1 MSKLGIALVGLDH
14 WYSAL
19 ETARQIG
26 RSDKVHLISVAHDDA
41 AKAQGVANDHP
52 SAIATTD
59 YHAAIAQ
66 PGVDIVVSFYST
78 DRNVEVCVEAAGLG
92 KHLTSVKPMALDLA
106 GVDRIIAAVEQAG
119 VHFFPYDSLM
129 RLNPGRQQLRQ
140 WIADGRIG
148 KPLRYTQTLNG
159 SLPKA
164 WPDAGDSDH
173 GWWVDPARSPGGGWL
188 DHSIYA
194 IDTVRWLFQ
203 SELTSVQ
210 GVVAKMSHPTMPLE
224 DYGSSTFTLA
234 NGSVALIEDTW
245 AAERGSGFSRQ
256 EIIGSAGVIAEDTN
270 AWGRTAVRGNFGY
283 EGWVTLEPNR
293 LPSQPVVDHL
303 ADCIRGEATPIATL
317 KDGRAN
323 IAACFA
329 FYEAAKTGQRLPL

>member
-26 RSDKVHLISVAHDDA
+26 RSDKVQLIAVAHDDE
-41 AKAQGVANDHP
+41 AKARGVAREHA
-52 SAIATTD
+52 SAMATTN

-78 DRNVEVCVEAAGLG
+78 DRNVDVCVEAAGLG
-92 KHLTSVKPMALDLA
+92 KHLTSVKPMALDMA
-106 GVDRIIAAVEQAG
+106 GVDQIIAAVEQAG
-119 VHFFPYDSLM
+119 VQFFPYDSLM
-129 RLNPGRQQLRQ
+129 RLNPGRQRLRQ

-148 KPLRYTQTLNG
+148 RPLRYTQTLNG

-164 WPDAGDSDH
+164 WPDSEET
-173 GWWVDPARSPGGGWL
+173 GWWTDPARAPGGGWI

-203 SELTSVQ
+203 TEPTSVQ
-210 GVVAKMSHPTMPLE
+210 GVVANMSHPDLGVE
-224 DYGSSTFTLA
+224 DYGSSIFTLA
-234 NGSVALIEDTW
+234 NGAVALLEDTW
-245 AAERGSGFSRQ
+245 SADRGSGFSRQ
-256 EIIGSAGVIAEDTN
+256 EIIGSAGTIAEDTT

-283 EGWVTLEPNR
+283 EGWLALEPVTAEAQ
-293 LPSQPVVDHL
+293 SVVDHL
-303 ADCIRGEATPIATL
+303 ADCVRGEATPLATL

-329 FYEAAKTGQRLPL
+329 FYEAAKTGKRVSL